1 MVREVGNTSYS
12 MLTCTNYGEC
22 VVLMKVKFQARRLW
36 HAVEIGTTNEVE
48 DQLAMEAIL
57 QPVPPEYV
65 QTLGSKETAKQV
77 WDSLKTMCVGSDYG
91 TAASAGVQSQLHSTM
106 MRQLRTLRCGC
117 SCW

>member
-22 VVLMKVKFQARRLW
+22 VRLW